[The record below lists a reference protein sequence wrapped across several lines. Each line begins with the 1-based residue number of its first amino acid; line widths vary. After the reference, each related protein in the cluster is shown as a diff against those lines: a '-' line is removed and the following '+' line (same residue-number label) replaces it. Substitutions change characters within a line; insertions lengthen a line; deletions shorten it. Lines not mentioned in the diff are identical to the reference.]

1 MKILEDE
8 FTGAIQK
15 FCEILCK
22 KSKED
27 ECHYY
32 KHFNNLMANVVGT
45 NDIKEETLF
54 NTQEYAIAIAVKKFT
69 IEQIKVHINRKT
81 DKDEAYRLIKNEVQ
95 EKADELKANSD
106 FFNRSP
112 TIVGDIE

>member
-32 KHFNNLMANVVGT
+32 KHFNNLMANIVGT

-54 NTQEYAIAIAVKKFT
+54 NTKEYAIAIAVKKFT
-69 IEQIKVHINRKT
+69 IEQIKAHVDNRT
-81 DKDEAYRLIKNEVQ
+81 DKDEAYKLIKNAVQ
-95 EKADELKANSD
+95 DRANE
-106 FFNRSP
+106 FK
-112 TIVGDIE
+112 